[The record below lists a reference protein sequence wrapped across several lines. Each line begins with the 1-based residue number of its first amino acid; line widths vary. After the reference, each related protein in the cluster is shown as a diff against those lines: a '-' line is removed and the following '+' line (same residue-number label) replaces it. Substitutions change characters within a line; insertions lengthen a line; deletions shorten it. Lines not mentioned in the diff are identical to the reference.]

1 MIIKLQGAIIIEFTD
16 PHHSVEIEYPSLKI
30 DGLKKGRRTMQLEGS
45 FNMIDHANNLNSK
58 ITFSNGP
65 TFTNKVA
72 LPVDC
77 FEGSIIKNN

>member
-1 MIIKLQGAIIIEFTD
+1 MIIEFND
-16 PHHSVEIEYPSLKI
+16 PRHTVDIEYPSLKI
-30 DGLKKGRRTMQLEGS
+30 DGLNKGRRTMQWEGS
-45 FNMIDHANNLNSK
+45 FKITDHVNNLNSK

-72 LPVDC
+72 LPIDC